1 VEGDAVHR
9 AAARLDTLA
18 GATVLRADLRHP
30 AVAGAHLRGARLAE
44 TRAHG
49 KHLLTR
55 LELDGRRLTLHSH
68 LRMDGSWTLIRK
80 HRDDGRPALP
90 RHLLPNLRAAL
101 TLETGISLVGLGVP
115 VLELLET
122 RDEHRVIGHLGPD
135 VLAGQPTATQDTFDT
150 DEALRRL
157 RRDPARPL
165 VEALLDQR
173 GVAGFGNLWAVELCF
188 LRGRWPWTPVG
199 DVELEPLLALGRRM
213 ITHSLEH
220 GTGMTTTGVK
230 RRGENHWVTGRSNR
244 PCRRCGTLV
253 RFRPATGE
261 PLAREVWWCPACQ
274 PEPGVPSRQHPGS
287 APG

>member
-9 AAARLDTLA
+9 TAARLDTLA
-18 GATVLRADLRHP
+18 GTTVVRADLRHP
-30 AVAGAHLRGARLAE
+30 AVAGTDLRGARIVG

-55 LELDGRRLTLHSH
+55 LDLDGRRLTLHSH
-68 LRMDGSWTLIRK
+68 LRMDGAWTLMRK

-90 RHLLPNLRAAL
+90 RHLLPKLRAAV
-101 TLETGISLVGLGVP
+101 TLDSSVSLVGLGIP
-115 VLELLET
+115 VLGLLET
-122 RDEHRVIGHLGPD
+122 RDEHRVVGHLGPD
-135 VLAGQPTATQDTFDT
+135 VLAGQPTATQEEFDT
-150 DEALRRL
+150 GEAVRRL
-157 RRDPARPL
+157 RRDPSRPL

-199 DVELEPLLALGRRM
+199 DVALEPLLALGRRM
-213 ITHSLEH
+213 ITHSLEY
-220 GTGMTTTGVK
+220 GTGMTTTGNR

-253 RFRPATGE
+253 RFRPAGTSPGA
-261 PLAREVWWCPACQ
+261 PLARPAAIHAREVWWCPSCQ
-274 PEPGVPSRQHPGS
+274 PEP
-287 APG
+287 